1 LTLLHNAMN
10 RIRTLCLAAVA
21 LGCSPLV
28 PAHEIA
34 PSYLSIAGT
43 DSDSALS
50 LRWDL
55 PLAELRWIV
64 DLDANGDD
72 RLEWGEV
79 AGQRVPIQ
87 RLATESLELARGA
100 EKCEL
105 AATDVRPA
113 RHAQADY
120 ASVEI
125 QARCL
130 GRGPLRLH
138 NRMFFGD
145 HPTHQVLLEVTTSAG
160 LFTAALNP
168 LAPTWTERVSPSW
181 LATLGEFARHGVWHI
196 WIGYD
201 HIAFLILLLL
211 PSVLSSA
218 SGRWQIATDRRA
230 VIRELL
236 LIVTAFTVAH
246 SITLGLAATGK
257 VTLPTRPIE
266 VAIAASIVIAG
277 LLNLVPRAARLRT
290 PLAFGFGLVHGF
302 GFANALGELGAS
314 GVPVVPMLAGFN
326 LGVEA
331 GQLAIVAVV
340 LPLLLWLRQLPTYP
354 RRLMPVTSL
363 ATAMAGAIWIVQR
376 W

>member
-1 LTLLHNAMN
+1 MN

-55 PLAELRWIV
+55 PLAELRWTV
-64 DLDANGDD
+64 HLDANGDD

-218 SGRWQIATDRRA
+218 SGR
-230 VIRELL
+230 
-236 LIVTAFTVAH
+236 
-246 SITLGLAATGK
+246 
-257 VTLPTRPIE
+257 
-266 VAIAASIVIAG
+266 
-277 LLNLVPRAARLRT
+277 
-290 PLAFGFGLVHGF
+290 
-302 GFANALGELGAS
+302 
-314 GVPVVPMLAGFN
+314 
-326 LGVEA
+326 
-331 GQLAIVAVV
+331 
-340 LPLLLWLRQLPTYP
+340 
-354 RRLMPVTSL
+354 
-363 ATAMAGAIWIVQR
+363 
-376 W
+376 

>member
-1 LTLLHNAMN
+1 MK
-10 RIRTLCLAAVA
+10 RIRTFCLAAVA
-21 LGCSPLV
+21 LGCSTLA
-28 PAHEIA
+28 PAHDVA
-34 PSYLSIAGT
+34 PSYLSIART
-43 DSDSALS
+43 DSEGSLR

-55 PLAELRWIV
+55 PVAELRWTV
-64 DLDANGDD
+64 DLDPNGDG
-72 RLEWGEV
+72 RLEWGDV
-79 AGQRVPIQ
+79 ASQRVPIQ

-100 EKCEL
+100 GKCAL
-105 AATDVRPA
+105 SATDVHHA

-125 QARCL
+125 RARCL

-138 NRMFFGD
+138 NRLFFGD
-145 HPTHQVLLEVTTSAG
+145 HPTHQLLLEVTTSAG
-160 LFTAALNP
+160 HFTSALSP
-168 LAPTWTERVSPSW
+168 LTPTWSERASPSW
-181 LATLGEFARHGVWHI
+181 LATLGEFVRHGVWHI

-211 PSVLSSA
+211 PSVLSST
-218 SGRWQIATDRRA
+218 SGRWQVATDRRA

-246 SITLGLAATGK
+246 SITLGLAATGA

-266 VAIAASIVIAG
+266 IAIAASILIAG
-277 LLNLVPRAARLRT
+277 LLNLAPRVAQLRT

-314 GVPVVPMLAGFN
+314 GVPLVPMLAGFN

-340 LPLLLWLRQLPTYP
+340 LPLLLWLRQLPAYP